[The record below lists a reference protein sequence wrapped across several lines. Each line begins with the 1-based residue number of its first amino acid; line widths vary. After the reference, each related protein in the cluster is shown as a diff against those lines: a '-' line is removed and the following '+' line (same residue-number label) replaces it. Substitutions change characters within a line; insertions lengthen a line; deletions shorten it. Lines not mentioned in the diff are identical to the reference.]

1 MPARFTRS
9 DVEAIAG
16 LANLDLDEH
25 EIDLFARQLGD
36 ILEYAN
42 QVQRIDTTGVSP
54 TASVVTRHQ
63 ADRTDEVR
71 PSLDRAEALAN
82 APDADPDRRLFRVPR
97 VIG

>member
-1 MPARFTRS
+1 MVFTRS

-16 LANLDLDEH
+16 LANLDLDDN

-42 QVQRIDTTGVSP
+42 QVQQIDTTGVSP

-63 ADRTDEVR
+63 ADRADEVL
-71 PSLDRAEALAN
+71 PSLDRSEALAN
-82 APDADPDRRLFRVPR
+82 APDADRESGLFRVPR

>member
-1 MPARFTRS
+1 MVFTRS

-16 LANLDLDEH
+16 LANLDLDDD
-25 EIDLFARQLGD
+25 EIELFARQLGD

-42 QVQRIDTTGVSP
+42 QVQQIDTSGVSP

-63 ADRTDEVR
+63 ADRADEVQ
-71 PSLDRAEALAN
+71 PSLDRPEALAN
-82 APDADPDRRLFRVPR
+82 APDADRERGLFRVPR

>member
-1 MPARFTRS
+1 MVFTRS

-16 LANLDLDEH
+16 LANLDLDDK

-42 QVQRIDTTGVSP
+42 QVQQIDTTGVSP

-63 ADRTDEVR
+63 ADRARRGAAFTR
-71 PSLDRAEALAN
+71 QIRGAGQCARRGRDRG
-82 APDADPDRRLFRVPR
+82 LFRVPR

>member
-1 MPARFTRS
+1 MVFTRS

-16 LANLDLDEH
+16 LANLDLDDK

-36 ILEYAN
+36 ILDYAN
-42 QVQRIDTTGVSP
+42 QVQQIDTTGVSP

-71 PSLDRAEALAN
+71 PSLDISEALAN
-82 APDADPDRRLFRVPR
+82 APDADRDRGLFRVPR